1 MMRANKRLL
10 KTERGSARTLGC
22 GKRLDMFFGGQA
34 PFKSRLT
41 LAVLERNLIFAH
53 YQRSHAPMGEH
64 LTTLFSLVVGV
75 CSVTLKIDEA

>member
-53 YQRSHAPMGEH
+53 YQRSLVPIGEH
-64 LTTLFSLVVGV
+64 LATFSGLVVGV
-75 CSVTLKIDEA
+75 CGVTLKIDEA